1 MLAGAMTAYTSAAA
15 YVNSAVGLAPALVA
29 SGLFL
34 VWALEAVETPDA
46 RRLVDASLAVAP
58 EVEAARSLSPGSTGA
73 ATPSLALIVL
83 CAIVGMT
90 IGFQFQFQQRDVPY
104 SSLTSRFDSGP
115 WWGIKITPERRH
127 LMDGFAADLKAQSRP
142 DDGFLIMYEG
152 CGYYLYW
159 TGVIA
164 ANSYWVVA
172 DPATGQLPQ
181 TTISYFRRHRLVPSL
196 VVHFL
201 PTAGMS
207 DAQIQAASGGLDY
220 PPTLVRPLY
229 AFQRKP
235 SDESTAQV
243 LARLPR
249 R

>member
-1 MLAGAMTAYTSAAA
+1 
-15 YVNSAVGLAPALVA
+15 
-29 SGLFL
+29 
-34 VWALEAVETPDA
+34 
-46 RRLVDASLAVAP
+46 
-58 EVEAARSLSPGSTGA
+58 
-73 ATPSLALIVL
+73 
-83 CAIVGMT
+83 
-90 IGFQFQFQQRDVPY
+90 
-104 SSLTSRFDSGP
+104 
-115 WWGIKITPERRH
+115 
-127 LMDGFAADLKAQSRP
+127 MDGFAADLKAQSRP

-164 ANSYWVVA
+164 SNSYWVVA
-172 DPATGQLPQ
+172 DPDTGQLPQ
-181 TTISYFRRHRLVPSL
+181 ATVSYYRRHRLVPSL
-196 VVHFL
+196 IVHFM

-220 PPTLVRPLY
+220 PPSLVRPLY

-235 SDESTAQV
+235 PDETTAQV